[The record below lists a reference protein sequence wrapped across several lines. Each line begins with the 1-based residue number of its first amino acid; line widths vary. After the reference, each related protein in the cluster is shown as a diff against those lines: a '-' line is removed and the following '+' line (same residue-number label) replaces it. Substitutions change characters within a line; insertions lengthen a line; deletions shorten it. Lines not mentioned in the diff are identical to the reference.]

1 MLASRLEPAPVR
13 EASTL
18 EIEPDT
24 SERISSRCSSGDEYT
39 DDGYSSDGV
48 DVVPG
53 RAAAH
58 ARAGPAPPRSEYSRY
73 SDAEYSDYSDADES
87 PAASAWDEVGGEES
101 GYSDAASGD
110 EADAAL
116 ATVARH
122 AAPPLRQIHS
132 QPPGGGRPA
141 QPPPRWLGLG
151 LGEAPPPVARSLEP
165 RAPPPP
171 GPTPP
176 RGGAAPWPPQP
187 PRALPPG
194 PPPPPRAPPLPGM
207 PSPRAPA
214 PPRGAPPPRAPPPR
228 APPPPTRAPPPHGGA
243 ASSWP
248 PGGAASW
255 TPQPPVGALPRPRE
269 PLLTIMIEPL
279 GPQPSACTRA
289 FATRLHELGI
299 ACDVT

>member
-58 ARAGPAPPRSEYSRY
+58 ARAGPAPPRSEYWY

-165 RAPPPP
+165 RARRRRRGRRRRRAAARRGRRSLHVRCRP
-171 GPTPP
+171 G
-176 RGGAAPWPPQP
+176 RRRRRARAAARDAVAA
-187 PRALPPG
+187 RAAAAAR
-194 PPPPPRAPPLPGM
+194 RAAAT
-207 PSPRAPA
+207 RAA
-214 PPRGAPPPRAPPPR
+214 PR
-228 APPPPTRAPPPHGGA
+228 APPPPTRARAARWRGIVVAAGRRGVVDSA
-243 ASSWP
+243 ASGWRT
-248 PGGAASW
+248 AA
-255 TPQPPVGALPRPRE
+255 TARTVADD
-269 PLLTIMIEPL
+269 
-279 GPQPSACTRA
+279 
-289 FATRLHELGI
+289 H
-299 ACDVT
+299 D

>member
-176 RGGAAPWPPQP
+176 PRGGAAPWPPQP
-187 PRALPPG
+187 
-194 PPPPPRAPPLPGM
+194 
-207 PSPRAPA
+207 
-214 PPRGAPPPRAPPPR
+214 GAPMGEKLA
-228 APPPPTRAPPPHGGA
+228 
-243 ASSWP
+243 
-248 PGGAASW
+248 
-255 TPQPPVGALPRPRE
+255 
-269 PLLTIMIEPL
+269 
-279 GPQPSACTRA
+279 
-289 FATRLHELGI
+289 
-299 ACDVT
+299 